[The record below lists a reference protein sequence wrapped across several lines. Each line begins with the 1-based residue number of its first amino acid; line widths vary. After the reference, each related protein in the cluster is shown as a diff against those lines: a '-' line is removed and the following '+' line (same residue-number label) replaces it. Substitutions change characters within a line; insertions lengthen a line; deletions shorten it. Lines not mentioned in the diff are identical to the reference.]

1 MRWRMEGVDLDGHR
15 GTCGR
20 ALALRIEWA
29 AQRASSID
37 GDAATPANR
46 SRDGV
51 VLGANQREEKRKG
64 GWRERM
70 IGMDPRG
77 DGGSRG
83 TTLEVCNS

>member
-1 MRWRMEGVDLDGHR
+1 MEGVDLDGHR

-46 SRDGV
+46 SRDLMGWGWGAA
-51 VLGANQREEKRKG
+51 GANQREEKRKG
-64 GWRERM
+64 G
-70 IGMDPRG
+70 
-77 DGGSRG
+77 
-83 TTLEVCNS
+83 

>member
-46 SRDGV
+46 SRGGV
-51 VLGANQREEKRKG
+51 GLGWGWGPTRGRRNEKA
-64 GWRERM
+64 
-70 IGMDPRG
+70 
-77 DGGSRG
+77 DGGN
-83 TTLEVCNS
+83 E